1 MLVIVRN
8 RTKRRLTIGFRILV
22 TLFIVS
28 LIVSHIY
35 NMYSGTN
42 VIREGWLREDR
53 PSGHPLRVENI
64 KESAQKDNPGLL
76 DQFVIKLRDF
86 YQKDQ

>member
-1 MLVIVRN
+1 MFVIVRN
-8 RTKRRLTIGFRILV
+8 RTKRRLTIGCRILV
-22 TLFIVS
+22 ALFIVS

-42 VIREGWLREDR
+42 VIREGWLREDS

-64 KESAQKDNPGLL
+64 KESAHKDNPGLL